1 MYNLVYS
8 ALVHLELQFIRN
20 GSRKKFKSL
29 NSTYIFKFSFYYSI
43 VNIIYYYFVIIILLF
58 IILVI
63 TVHTTFSVETY
74 LFMLF
79 SLTKITLLYSIKFL
93 T

>member
-1 MYNLVYS
+1 MYNIVYP

-29 NSTYIFKFSFYYSI
+29 NSTYIFKFSFYYLI
-43 VNIIYYYFVIIILLF
+43 VLTNIP
-58 IILVI
+58 VI
-63 TVHTTFSVETY
+63 TVHKIFSVETH
-74 LFMLF
+74 LFTLF
-79 SLTKITLLYSIKFL
+79 SLTKITLLYFIKFL